1 MSKCEQSNAVSD
13 EMPAK
18 RKATSVS
25 GGINV
30 SPKSKMKATKKRLR
44 KEWTE
49 FVEWLQR
56 PFWGKLC
63 LIVAIV
69 FSICLCLPALRNCR
83 YDYSSG
89 GKPYTGESYDLF
101 SQSDYTQAADAVL
114 KGQVYLDINPDKK
127 LLALED
133 PYNPKARDGVI
144 YLWDHAF
151 YEGYYYMYFG
161 ATPVFTVYLPFYF
174 LTGQMPNP
182 VTACLIL
189 GIFCCVAIPLAVFEW
204 AKRFFPNVSPFLVG
218 FASFVMVAVSGVFL
232 HISYS
237 HRYQIPILSALAM
250 GFFFCYFV
258 LRALRCKKKWS
269 RRVLLAVAGVFYVA
283 TVASRPTAAL
293 LFLAPLPIVF
303 FDILKPFKA
312 KKAIKDLCALGIP
325 VIIGAAI
332 LMWYNY
338 ARFGNPLDFGQKY
351 QLTVADVSTYSLSGG
366 LFGYAMIHYLFQQP
380 TFDKDFPHITRSLV
394 QMEYGRYIYV
404 DRTLGVF
411 AFPTTI
417 SALFAPAVLSF
428 KKDPGKFIAYLF
440 IPVCAVAVAF
450 VDFCLA
456 GVHIRYVFDILPM
469 VTFLALLVWMEI
481 CGKLKGKY
489 KVIAVCVGILLCAAA
504 LYLCY
509 GLIMN
514 HGGASEFQDPEPE
527 YLFHK
532 VIMKCDKFTVR

>member
-1 MSKCEQSNAVSD
+1 MSDSKAKQSKNAQ
-13 EMPAK
+13 EK
-18 RKATSVS
+18 TVS
-25 GGINV
+25 GGVNV
-30 SPKSKMKATKKRLR
+30 SAKAKMKTTKKRLR
-44 KEWTE
+44 KEWYE

-56 PFWGKLC
+56 PFWRAVC
-63 LIVAIV
+63 LAVVIV

-83 YDYSSG
+83 YDYSAG
-89 GKPYTGESYDLF
+89 GVPYNGKSYDLY

-114 KGQVYLDINPDKK
+114 KGQTYLDIEPDPRLFELKNPYDW
-127 LLALED
+127 EE
-133 PYNPKARDGVI
+133 RGSVG
-144 YLWDHAF
+144 LWDHAF
-151 YEGYYYMYFG
+151 YKGYYYMYFG
-161 ATPVFTVYLPFYF
+161 MAPVFTVYLPFYF
-174 LTGQMPNP
+174 LTGQMPNA
-182 VTACLIL
+182 VIACLVL
-189 GIFCCVAIPLAVFEW
+189 GIFCCIAIPLAVFEW

-218 FASFVMVAVSGVFL
+218 FASFVLLAVSGVYL

-250 GFFFCYFV
+250 GFFFCYFA

-269 RRVLLAVAGVFYVA
+269 RLVLLAVAGVFYVA

-303 FDILKPFKA
+303 FDILKPFKP
-312 KKAIKDLCALGIP
+312 KKAVKDLCALGIP
-325 VIIGAAI
+325 VIIGAI
-332 LMWYNY
+332 LIMWYNN
-338 ARFGNPLDFGQKY
+338 ARFGNPFDFGQKY
-351 QLTVADVSTYSLSGG
+351 QLTVADVSTYSISGG
-366 LFGYAMIHYLFQQP
+366 LFGYAMLHYFFQP
-380 TFDKDFPHITRSLV
+380 YDFGKEAPYITRGLV
-394 QMEYGRYIYV
+394 QMEYDRYVYV
-404 DRTLGVF
+404 DRALGVF

-417 SALFAPAVLSF
+417 PALLTPAALSF

-489 KVIAVCVGILLCAAA
+489 KVIAVCVGIVLCLAT

-509 GLIMN
+509 GLIMT
-514 HGGASEFQDPEPE
+514 HGGASEFEDPEPE

-532 VIMKCDKFTVR
+532 VAMKCDAYAQK